1 MAQIFLAEDD
11 PALAAVLVRW
21 LKKEGHQVMHV
32 SDGSDAIAQLKLADF
47 DLLIL
52 DIELPGASGL
62 EILKSFRQ
70 QGGKTAAIFLTSR
83 STIENKLEG
92 FESGADDYLSKPF
105 HAKELIMRV
114 NALLKRSRETFDTDS
129 QFEEIGLQLLPLQS
143 AVRRLSDQ
151 SEITLTVKEYALLEF
166 LLRRQGQVV
175 PGERILNSI
184 WTDED
189 GASPEAL
196 AACITRLRKKIDEP
210 GSKESLIKNMHGR
223 GYQIKAGKT

>member
-11 PALAAVLVRW
+11 PALAAVVVRW
-21 LKKEGHQVMHV
+21 LKKEGHQVVHL
-32 SDGSDAIAQLKLADF
+32 SDGNDAIAQLKFADF

-62 EILKSFRQ
+62 EILKTFRQ
-70 QGGKTAAIFLTSR
+70 KGGKTAAIFLTAR

-114 NALLKRSRETFDTDS
+114 NALLKRSRETFDLDS
-129 QFEEIGLQLLPLQS
+129 QFEDIGLQLLPTKS

-151 SEITLTVKEYALLEF
+151 EEIVLTGREYALLEF
-166 LLRRQGQVV
+166 LLRRQGQVI
-175 PGERILNSI
+175 PSERILNSL

-196 AACITRLRKKIDEP
+196 AACITRLRKKLDEAD
-210 GSKESLIKNMHGR
+210 SKESLIKNIHGR
-223 GYQIKAGKT
+223 GYQIKAP

>member
-11 PALAAVLVRW
+11 PALAAVVVRW
-21 LKKEGHQVMHV
+21 LKKEGHQVVHL
-32 SDGSDAIAQLKLADF
+32 SDGNDAIEQLKFAEF

-62 EILKSFRQ
+62 EILKTFRQ
-70 QGGKTAAIFLTSR
+70 KGGKAAAIFLTAR

-114 NALLKRSRETFDTDS
+114 NALLKRSRETFDLDS
-129 QFEEIGLQLLPLQS
+129 QFEDIGLQLLPTKS

-151 SEITLTVKEYALLEF
+151 AEIVLTGREYALLEF
-166 LLRRQGQVV
+166 LLRRQGQVI
-175 PGERILNSI
+175 PSERILNSL
-184 WTDED
+184 WADED

-196 AACITRLRKKIDEP
+196 AACITRLRKKLDEADR
-210 GSKESLIKNMHGR
+210 KESLIKNIHGR
-223 GYQIKAGKT
+223 GYQIKAP

>member
-1 MAQIFLAEDD
+1 
-11 PALAAVLVRW
+11 
-21 LKKEGHQVMHV
+21 MHV
-32 SDGSDAIAQLKLADF
+32 SDGADAIAQLKLADF

-83 STIENKLEG
+83 STIENKQEG